1 MAAMRRACLIDALG
15 TTVRLLPPWE
25 QLDPELVDDLDPA
38 LVRRA
43 FEAEMTFYAAHAH
56 EARDAGSLADLRARS
71 AAVLSAGLGREI
83 GVEPMMDAIVFEAYA
98 DARPALASLRALGVR
113 TICVSNW
120 DYSLPEVLERVGLG
134 DAFDGVVTSAAAGA
148 RKPEPEI
155 FEVALEAAGCDAR
168 EAIHVGDSTED
179 VIGAR
184 GAGIEVLRI
193 DRDGRGDIAS
203 LDEIVEHLGR

>member
-1 MAAMRRACLIDALG
+1 MRRACLIDALG
-15 TTVRLLPPWE
+15 TTLRLLPPWE
-25 QLDPELVDDLDPA
+25 QLDPGLVSDLDPA
-38 LVRRA
+38 SVRRA

-83 GVEPMMDAIVFEAYA
+83 DVEPMMDAIVFEPYA
-98 DARPALASLRALGVR
+98 DAAPALAALREHGLR

-120 DYSLPEVLERVGLG
+120 DYALPEVLERVGLG

-148 RKPEPEI
+148 RKPEPRI
-155 FEVALEAAGCDAR
+155 FEIALEAAGCAAA

-179 VIGAR
+179 VVGAR

-193 DRDGRGDIAS
+193 DRDGGGDIAS
-203 LDEIVEHLGR
+203 LDEIVEHQGR

>member
-1 MAAMRRACLIDALG
+1 MRRACLIDALG
-15 TTVRLLPPWE
+15 TTLRLLPPWE
-25 QLDPELVDDLDPA
+25 QLDPGLVSDLDPA
-38 LVRRA
+38 SVRRA

-83 GVEPMMDAIVFEAYA
+83 DVEPMMDAIVFEPYA
-98 DARPALASLRALGVR
+98 DAAPALAALREHGLR

-120 DYSLPEVLERVGLG
+120 DYALPEVLERVGLG

-148 RKPEPEI
+148 RKPEPRI
-155 FEVALEAAGCDAR
+155 FEIALEAAGCAAA

-179 VIGAR
+179 VVGAR

-193 DRDGRGDIAS
+193 DRDGGGDIAS

>member
-1 MAAMRRACLIDALG
+1 MRRACLIDALG
-15 TTVRLLPPWE
+15 TTLRLLPPWE
-25 QLDPELVDDLDPA
+25 RLDPGLVAGLEPA
-38 LVRRA
+38 SVRRA

-71 AAVLSAGLGREI
+71 AAVLSAGLGRDIE
-83 GVEPMMDAIVFEAYA
+83 VEPMMDAIVFEPYA
-98 DARPALASLRALGVR
+98 DAAPALASLRERGLR

-120 DYSLPEVLERVGLG
+120 DYALPAVLERVGLG

-148 RKPEPEI
+148 RKPEPGI
-155 FEVALEAAGCDAR
+155 FEVALEAAGCGPD

-179 VIGAR
+179 VVGAR

-193 DRDGRGDIAS
+193 DRDGGGDIAS
-203 LDEIVEHLGR
+203 LGEIVEHLGR

>member
-1 MAAMRRACLIDALG
+1 MRRACLIDALG
-15 TTVRLLPPWE
+15 TTLRLLPPWE
-25 QLDPELVDDLDPA
+25 QLDPGLVADLEPA
-38 LVRRA
+38 SVRRA

-71 AAVLSAGLGREI
+71 AAVLSAGLGRDI
-83 GVEPMMDAIVFEAYA
+83 DVEPMMDAIVFEPYA
-98 DARPALASLRALGVR
+98 DAAPALATLRERGLR

-120 DYSLPEVLERVGLG
+120 DYALPDVLERVGLG

-148 RKPEPEI
+148 RKPEPGI
-155 FEVALEAAGCDAR
+155 FEVALEAAGCGPD

-179 VIGAR
+179 VVGAR

-193 DRDGRGDIAS
+193 DRDGGGDIAS
-203 LDEIVEHLGR
+203 LGEIVEHLGR